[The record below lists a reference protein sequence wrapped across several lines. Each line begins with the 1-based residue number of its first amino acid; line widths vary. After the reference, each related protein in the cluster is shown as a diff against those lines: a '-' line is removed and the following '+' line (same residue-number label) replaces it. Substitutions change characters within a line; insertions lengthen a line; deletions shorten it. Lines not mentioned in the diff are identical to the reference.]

1 MGVFAF
7 RLDVHEQQIFLL
19 VASGVVA
26 REWFI
31 IWSQLRVINNVNSL
45 QSNMELHARF
55 ISQGDII
62 YVWPSF
68 IIFVS

>member
-26 REWFI
+26 IESDLLFDH
-31 IWSQLRVINNVNSL
+31 SSESL
-45 QSNMELHARF
+45 IM
-55 ISQGDII
+55 
-62 YVWPSF
+62 
-68 IIFVS
+68 